1 MKAWWNFRFKSWYVF
16 LLKARILVWIV
27 YIGVS
32 PAGNERG
39 TARTDELLP
48 GPRVCEFTRGH
59 MSSGD
64 KRHRT
69 LLSSTHQSDDTLT
82 NVIDVPAS
90 AAQEGGGAAKGHF
103 AVGGGFH
110 LHVAVL
116 GVLAGQSW
124 WVSDGG
130 IWVFTVQRAGAVA
143 AHGAF
148 DVICRSRKT
157 KTQSA
162 QTQTIK
168 IFTWC
173 PNLPLKVDERGLRRG
188 NENHCHSGE
197 IPFLLCLTGD

>member
-1 MKAWWNFRFKSWYVF
+1 
-16 LLKARILVWIV
+16 
-27 YIGVS
+27 
-32 PAGNERG
+32 
-39 TARTDELLP
+39 
-48 GPRVCEFTRGH
+48 

-130 IWVFTVQRAGAVA
+130 IWVFAVQRAGAVA
-143 AHGAF
+143 TYGAF

-162 QTQTIK
+162 QTPTI
-168 IFTWC
+168 
-173 PNLPLKVDERGLRRG
+173 R
-188 NENHCHSGE
+188 
-197 IPFLLCLTGD
+197 FLLDARTFR

>member
-1 MKAWWNFRFKSWYVF
+1 MKFPFKSWYVF
-16 LLKARILVWIV
+16 LLNAQISLWIV

-32 PAGNERG
+32 PAGTEKG
-39 TARTDELLP
+39 TAGTDELSP
-48 GPRVCEFTRGH
+48 GPRVREFTRGH

-82 NVIDVPAS
+82 DVIDVPAS
-90 AAQEGGGAAKGHF
+90 AAQEGGGAAEGHF

-116 GVLAGQSW
+116 GVLAGQRR

-130 IWVFTVQRAGAVA
+130 IRVFAVQRAGAVA

-157 KTQSA
+157 NTQSA
-162 QTQTIK
+162 GTQAI
-168 IFTWC
+168 I
-173 PNLPLKVDERGLRRG
+173 
-188 NENHCHSGE
+188 
-197 IPFLLCLTGD
+197 FLLDARSFH